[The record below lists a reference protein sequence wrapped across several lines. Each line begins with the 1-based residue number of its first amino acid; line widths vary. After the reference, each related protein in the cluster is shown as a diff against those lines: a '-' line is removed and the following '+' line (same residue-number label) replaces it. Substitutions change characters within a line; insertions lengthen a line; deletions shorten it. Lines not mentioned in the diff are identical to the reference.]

1 MINSR
6 KKRSA
11 STLRVALGLVVAG
24 SLVGGAPA
32 QAALTHSY
40 TNHKPL
46 SGNYPGSYTTP
57 AADPP
62 TQIVAQEYPNP
73 RYPNHKP
80 RRGNHPGSYISSPS
94 TPAQPP
100 SSHFDRRA
108 AGVGAIG
115 MLGLVLLLTAVT
127 AGVRVARNRTHDVP
141 LVVEVRDNRPSVG

>member
-1 MINSR
+1 MINLG
-6 KKRSA
+6 KNPSA
-11 STLRVALGLVVAG
+11 STVRVVLGLVVAG

-57 AADPP
+57 ATDPS
-62 TQIVAQEYPNP
+62 TQIAAQEYPNP

-80 RRGNHPGSYISSPS
+80 RRGNYPGSYISGPS
-94 TPAQPP
+94 TPARPP
-100 SSHFDRRA
+100 SSHFDWRA
-108 AGVGAIG
+108 TGVGAVG
-115 MLGLVLLLTAVT
+115 MLGLILLLNAVA